1 MDALEDIIQAI
12 DTFLTQGTEVNYSE
26 HQLIDHLSINKIA
39 PFDQFNIS
47 QSKDLF
53 SAHFLCMHSLYHLQ
67 NRYYQEKT
75 FKLQVTLTRITRT
88 PYLQGESE
96 LESHDAVKQ
105 YYLDMTHYFETSEED
120 VNNLLDSFWR
130 KFLAQDD
137 QKAAMEILKLAP
149 DASYEEVKQQ
159 YRRLAQKH
167 HPDKGG
173 DTNVFKKISAAKQ
186 LLDRAFSGCT

>member
-67 NRYYQEKT
+67 NRYYEEKT
-75 FKLQVTLTRITRT
+75 FKLQITLTRITRT
-88 PYLQGESE
+88 PYHQGESE
-96 LESHDAVKQ
+96 IESHDAVKQ
-105 YYLDMTHYFETSEED
+105 YYLEMTHYFETSEEE
-120 VNNLLDSFWR
+120 VNNLLDSFWK

-137 QKAAMEILKLAP
+137 KHAALEILELTPKANQ
-149 DASYEEVKQQ
+149 DEIKQQ

-173 DTNVFKKISAAKQ
+173 DINIFNKINAAKE
-186 LLDRAFSGCT
+186 LLNRAFSG